1 VSHRD
6 LTKLIA
12 SLRLRSPFSITAM
25 IMVGARV
32 RDGGGPV
39 SDVQRACRQHAQRIG
54 VGTLFNPVAR
64 IEAVQAMS
72 ELSLLEIDK

>member
-1 VSHRD
+1 MNV
-6 LTKLIA
+6 TKLMT

-72 ELSLLEIDK
+72 ELPFTEVNR

>member
-1 VSHRD
+1 
-6 LTKLIA
+6 
-12 SLRLRSPFSITAM
+12 M

>member
-1 VSHRD
+1 
-6 LTKLIA
+6 
-12 SLRLRSPFSITAM
+12 M

-72 ELSLLEIDK
+72 EFSFLNNNRKLIM

>member
-1 VSHRD
+1 
-6 LTKLIA
+6 
-12 SLRLRSPFSITAM
+12 M

-32 RDGGGPV
+32 LDGGGPV

-72 ELSLLEIDK
+72 ESPDPREE